1 MLRAWAWQDSVCLYM
16 PPTPATCVPPS
27 DEETGDADHAAA
39 SSSTLP
45 SKGSLL
51 HGTGN
56 CKPCA
61 WMWKSQGCLN
71 GALCMRCHLC
81 PAGEIKRRKKEQLK
95 RLTVP
100 RCKDENGEEE
110 DEEEEEEQETAN
122 ALNVLQMGSSSSVIA
137 PLLSATSLPPV
148 PPPLSPPSVNF
159 LEDVVPPAP
168 TWETLKQE
176 PLASV
181 GSALHGTGN
190 CKPCAWFW
198 KPQGCRNGRDCGH
211 CHVCPPGESKMRR
224 QVKLA
229 ALRAQ
234 EPHLDAQ
241 EADAVELPELTWRPP
256 PGLEPCPP
264 PMAPP
269 MPPSLPEQPQPPQ
282 PLDFWCKAKSG
293 CGARTAG
300 IVLQPIERPP
310 EQLEAAIDAPT
321 SETRP
326 PVIDWSLPL
335 PDSPKSKPMAFLGKS
350 FGQRQLWTD
359 HIGQKPDVAVDKPE
373 DLCEESGV
381 KRASTLRLPALDGSC
396 PRVHSG
402 VALERLPS
410 EDLGALQADD
420 LADLPSVGSV
430 LHAKGCCSPCAW
442 VWKPQGCHNGR
453 NCGRCHLCPPGE
465 VKLRKKAKAR
475 EARSAAKDSE
485 FRGNLHASY
494 SVRDRLAEG

>member
-1 MLRAWAWQDSVCLYM
+1 
-16 PPTPATCVPPS
+16 
-27 DEETGDADHAAA
+27 
-39 SSSTLP
+39 
-45 SKGSLL
+45 
-51 HGTGN
+51 
-56 CKPCA
+56 
-61 WMWKSQGCLN
+61 
-71 GALCMRCHLC
+71 
-81 PAGEIKRRKKEQLK
+81 
-95 RLTVP
+95 
-100 RCKDENGEEE
+100 
-110 DEEEEEEQETAN
+110 
-122 ALNVLQMGSSSSVIA
+122 
-137 PLLSATSLPPV
+137 
-148 PPPLSPPSVNF
+148 
-159 LEDVVPPAP
+159 
-168 TWETLKQE
+168 
-176 PLASV
+176 
-181 GSALHGTGN
+181 
-190 CKPCAWFW
+190 
-198 KPQGCRNGRDCGH
+198 
-211 CHVCPPGESKMRR
+211 MRR

-282 PLDFWCKAKSG
+282 PLDFWSKAKSG

-359 HIGQKPDVAVDKPE
+359 HIGQKPDIAVDKPE
-373 DLCEESGV
+373 DPCEESGV

-410 EDLGALQADD
+410 EDLGALQA
-420 LADLPSVGSV
+420 GSF
-430 LHAKGCCSPCAW
+430 LLQKAW
-442 VWKPQGCHNGR
+442 LNFGHKFSRWAAGR
-453 NCGRCHLCPPGE
+453 
-465 VKLRKKAKAR
+465 
-475 EARSAAKDSE
+475 
-485 FRGNLHASY
+485 
-494 SVRDRLAEG
+494 